1 MGRRVGLF
9 CVHLGNVVLHLTV
22 RDLFGNRLYY
32 GNTGPLSGVLDNL
45 ATLTTLSF
53 PSLSVVMKGR
63 RG

>member
-1 MGRRVGLF
+1 M
-9 CVHLGNVVLHLTV
+9 CPLGYCCPTL
-22 RDLFGNRLYY
+22 DGEGLFGNRLY